1 MNCIRFHSW
10 CHPES
15 AFQVADELGL
25 YLQVENSDWRFT
37 VGEDEA
43 TNAFYLDEAQRIF
56 KEYGNHPSFAF
67 FCVGNELIG

>member
-1 MNCIRFHSW
+1 MSYEEWKKVMKVYKDYGFNCIRFHSW
-10 CHPES
+10 CPPES

-43 TNAFYLDEAQRIF
+43 TNAFYLDEVQRIF
-56 KEYGNHPSFAF
+56 K
-67 FCVGNELIG
+67 